1 MKKVIIAAYA
11 IDGAIG
17 LNGRIPWHIP
27 EDLQRFK
34 RLTLHHP
41 VIMGRTTFQSILDTL
56 GKPLPNRTS
65 LVLTS
70 NPEFKAPSGVVVC
83 HSLEEALAEAKK
95 LDKEVFIA
103 GGQRV
108 FGGAIH
114 LADRLEL
121 TEIHKY
127 YPGDTFFPVSELV
140 YWKETHR
147 EKYDGFDFVSYTPD
161 PTAKR

>member
-1 MKKVIIAAYA
+1 MKKTIIAAYA
-11 IDGAIG
+11 TGGTIGIDGK
-17 LNGRIPWHIP
+17 IPWHIP
-27 EDLQRFK
+27 EDLKRFQ

-41 VIMGRTTFQSILDTL
+41 VIMGRRTHESILERL
-56 GKPLPNRTS
+56 RGPLPNRTS

-70 NPEFKAPSGVVVC
+70 RTDLETPQGVVVC
-83 HSLEEALAEAKK
+83 HSMDAALEIAKE

-147 EKYDGFDFVSYTPD
+147 EKYDGFDFVTYVPD
-161 PTAKR
+161 PLARR